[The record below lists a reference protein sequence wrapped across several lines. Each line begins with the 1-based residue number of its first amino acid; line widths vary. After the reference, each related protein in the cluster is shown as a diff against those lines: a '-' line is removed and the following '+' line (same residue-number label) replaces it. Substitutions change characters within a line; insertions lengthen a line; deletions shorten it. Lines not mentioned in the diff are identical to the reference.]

1 MLKPKYLGMN
11 EAKDSL
17 FLASS
22 WPKHTFHLQS
32 MKSSSLNCVEKH
44 LKTVTESPITTA
56 QSPLAPMPLNPVLLS
71 KDAPKTGESPKLG
84 QQTALT
90 GWTVITELYSLASP
104 TLRTIR
110 AKEFPGSYLGCQSC
124 LISHR
129 DKVVVQLPAKSFPWG
144 TFAKRKR
151 KNEKRKPS
159 ILSVQQW
166 ATTCN

>member
-1 MLKPKYLGMN
+1 MN
-11 EAKDSL
+11 QAKDSL

-32 MKSSSLNCVEKH
+32 MKSPSLNCVEKQ
-44 LKTVTESPITTA
+44 LKTVTELPITTA
-56 QSPLAPMPLNPVLLS
+56 QSPLAYLAPMPLNSVLLS

-84 QQTALT
+84 QQTAFT
-90 GWTVITELYSLASP
+90 GWTVITELYLLASP

-110 AKEFPGSYLGCQSC
+110 AKEFPGSHLGCQSC
-124 LISHR
+124 LISHW
-129 DKVVVQLPAKSFPWG
+129 DKVVVQLPAKPFLWG

-159 ILSVQQW
+159 TLSVLVHC
-166 ATTCN
+166 TTVGNHL